1 MDATELKQK
10 ELFDQKADLFEA
22 HYSDKY
28 TEEYRR
34 RFVYGPMIKGL
45 DLKGKKVLEAMCGS
59 GQATPFFLEHG
70 AKITGL
76 DISEKLI
83 ESFKRQFPECE
94 AICQSVF
101 DNEIPDQS
109 FDVVSIIAGLHHLHP
124 RVDDCVEEVYR
135 ILKPGGHFM
144 FMEPH
149 AGSLPDVFRK
159 IWYKTDTS
167 YFEENE
173 GSVDIEHLKK
183 RFEGRFEYSQTVY
196 TGFLAFLLVYNS
208 YVFRMPLGWKKYY
221 SPFLLW
227 LDRIFEPIQGK
238 FGSCIVVGQW
248 KKIGE

>member
-1 MDATELKQK
+1 MDATERKQK
-10 ELFDQKADLFEA
+10 ELFDNKADLFDA

-34 RFVYGPMIKGL
+34 KFVYTPMIEGL

-70 AKITGL
+70 AEITGL

-83 ESFKRQFPECE
+83 ESFEKKFPQCT
-94 AICQSVF
+94 AICTSIF
-101 DNEIPDQS
+101 DNGIPDNS

-124 RVDDCVEEVYR
+124 RVDECVEEVFR
-135 ILKPGGHFM
+135 ILKPGGHFI
-144 FMEPH
+144 FMEPQS
-149 AGSLPDVFRK
+149 GSLPDIFRK
-159 IWYKTDTS
+159 VWYKIDRS

-173 GSVDIEHLKK
+173 GSVDINHLKK
-183 RFEGRFEYSQTVY
+183 RFKGRFEYTRTKH

-208 YVFRMPLGWKKYY
+208 YVFRMPLKWKKYY
-221 SPFLLW
+221 SPALLAVDK
-227 LDRIFEPIQGK
+227 LVEPLQGK
-238 FGSCIVVGQW
+238 LGSCIVVGQW